1 MNSFS
6 SRRFQARAQREI
18 NKDSFIHE
26 WPEKGLILF
35 ESPND
40 PSPQIKVKEG
50 RIVELDGKPEA
61 EFDLLDR
68 FIANYAIDASIAEEC
83 MATDSLALARF
94 LADFNVPRQE
104 VLRLF
109 SGLTPAK
116 LTQVVNRLNVVEMM
130 MAMQKMRARRTPS
143 NQAHVTNRKEHPAL
157 LAADAAEAVERGFA
171 ELETTVGVARYAP
184 FNALALLIGSQT
196 GRGTALTQ
204 CAVEEALSLKL
215 ALLGLTTYAETL
227 SVYGTEQAF
236 RDGADT
242 PWSRAFLASPYA
254 SRGIK
259 VRFTSGT
266 GSEALMGHSE
276 GKSMLYLEAR
286 CLMAIKGA
294 GSQGVQNGSISCIA
308 LPESL
313 PGGVRGV
320 MAENLIA
327 TLLDLELASG
337 NDAMASHSQIR
348 KSSKLMLQ
356 MLPGTD
362 FIFSGYSSMPREDNL
377 FGGGNFD
384 AEDLDDYN
392 VLQRDM
398 QVDGGL
404 RPVTEVE
411 VLAVRRRAALAIQA
425 VFRALDLPAI
435 TDAEVEAAV
444 LARSSSDMPNRNV
457 VNDLEAAEKFLQEG
471 KSGLEVIRALAQ
483 HGFRDIAEKVL
494 ALQKLRVSGDYLQTS
509 AVVLPGPRVLSAI
522 NDPNDYGG
530 PGTGYSLDAQRWQE
544 IASIPQAL
552 QPQKI
557 GQPGSVEPQMQLQEH
572 GDAKMSTNSR
582 DLVIAL
588 GPAFGTAMDTTLLG
602 LPHHSVLRALIDGVE
617 TEGLAARVVKVYS
630 TSDCGFIGHAGAQL
644 SGSGISIGIQSKGT
658 TVIHRRDLEPL
669 NNLELFPQAP
679 NLTLDSYRIIGR
691 NAAKYA
697 KGEPVLPVPIQIDN
711 MARLKYIVNTTL
723 LHHRETEQVVKG
735 KPAQEI
741 EVRFA
746 EIFDQAARKKATEA
760 QRHGG

>member
-1 MNSFS
+1 MFTSK
-6 SRRFQARAQREI
+6 RFQARAQRDI

-40 PSPQIKVKEG
+40 PLPQIKVRQG
-50 RIVELDGKPEA
+50 RVVELDGKPEA

-68 FIANYAIDASIAEEC
+68 FIAEYAIDASIAEEC
-83 MATDSLALARF
+83 MATDSPALARS
-94 LADFNVPRQE
+94 LADFNVSRQE
-104 VLRLF
+104 VVRLF

-116 LTQVVNRLNVVEMM
+116 LTQVVNHLNVVEMM
-130 MAMQKMRARRTPS
+130 MALQKMRARRTPS

-157 LAADAAEAVERGFA
+157 LAADAAEAVE
-171 ELETTVGVARYAP
+171 
-184 FNALALLIGSQT
+184 
-196 GRGTALTQ
+196 
-204 CAVEEALSLKL
+204 EELSLQL

-236 RDGADT
+236 RDGDDT
-242 PWSRAFLASPYA
+242 PWSKAFLASAYA

-348 KSSKLMLQ
+348 KSAKLMLQ

-404 RPVTEVE
+404 WPVNEVE
-411 VLAVRRRAALAIQA
+411 ALAVRRRAAQVIQT
-425 VFRALDLPAI
+425 VFRVLDLPAI
-435 TDAEVEAAV
+435 TDAEVEASV
-444 LARSSSDMPNRNV
+444 VARSSGDMPNRNV
-457 VNDLEAAEKFLQEG
+457 VADLAAAERFLKDG
-471 KSGLEVIRALAQ
+471 KSGLEVIRALAK
-483 HGFRDIAEKVL
+483 HGFRDIPEKVL
-494 ALQKLRVSGDYLQTS
+494 GLQKLRVSGDYLQT
-509 AVVLPGPRVLSAI
+509 AAIVLPGPRVLSAI

-530 PGTGYSLDAQRWQE
+530 PGTDYSLSARRWQE

-552 QPQKI
+552 QPQSI
-557 GQPGSVEPQMQLQEH
+557 GQPSPGQSEMRMEER
-572 GDAKMSTNSR
+572 GDAQTGANTQEI
-582 DLVIAL
+582 VIAL
-588 GPAFGTAMDTTLLG
+588 GPAFGTAMDATLLG
-602 LPHHSVLRALIDGVE
+602 LPHHAVLRALMDGIQA
-617 TEGLAARVVKVYS
+617 EGLTARVVKIYA
-630 TSDCGFIGHAGAQL
+630 TSDCGFVGHADAQL
-644 SGSGISIGIQSKGT
+644 SGSEISVGIQSKGT

-669 NNLELFPQAP
+669 KNLELFPQVP
-679 NLTLDSYRIIGR
+679 NLTLDCYRVIGQ

-711 MARLKYIVNTTL
+711 LARLKYIVNTTL

-735 KPAQEI
+735 KPAQEV
-741 EVRFA
+741 EVTFLMK
-746 EIFDQAARKKATEA
+746 QAL
-760 QRHGG
+760 